1 MPPKEAKVHPAAVPP
16 LVVFVINAKTGATV
30 WAEISTKVLVARLKR
45 VVELQTGIPPK
56 DMMLVNKG
64 EALIDD
70 KLIGDSRIDPF
81 STIMMLDG
89 RDIPEN
95 PGGDEEAAA
104 EEKK

>member
-1 MPPKEAKVHPAAVPP
+1 MTGANVLPPTVPP

-30 WAEISTKVLVARLKR
+30 WAEISTRVPVKRLKR
-45 VVELQTGIPPK
+45 VVELQTGIPVK

-64 EALIDD
+64 DALIDD
-70 KLIGDSRIDPF
+70 KMIGDSKIDPF

-95 PGGDEEAAA
+95 PEGDEE
-104 EEKK
+104 EGEQN